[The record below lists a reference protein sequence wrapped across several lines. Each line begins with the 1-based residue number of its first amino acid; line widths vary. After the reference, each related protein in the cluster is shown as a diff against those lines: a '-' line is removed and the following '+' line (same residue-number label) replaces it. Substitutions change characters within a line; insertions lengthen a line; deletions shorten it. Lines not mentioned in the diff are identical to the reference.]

1 MFKITDDEAKKLAE
15 VAAKAKKLA
24 GVTVRLVGAWLWVD
38 GNTKDVKEDLKAL
51 GFHYA
56 CKKQKWYYNLEKGRF
71 HYRKQ
76 IPWHEIT
83 GKYGEEVL

>member
-1 MFKITDDEAKKLAE
+1 MFKVSEEQAAKLAE
-15 VAAKAKKLA
+15 VAAKAKKIT
-24 GVTVRLVGAWLWVD
+24 GITVRLVGAWLWVD
-38 GNTKDVKEDLKAL
+38 GDTKPVKEALKEL